1 MDTDEL
7 QGMMIEAL
15 QSLRDLGQA
24 QQRFDEGISREVERL
39 WNDHAELRDDLHAVA
54 NRLEALT
61 RAAS

>member
-24 QQRFDEGISREVERL
+24 QQRFDEALTREVERL
-39 WNDHAELRDDLHAVA
+39 WNDHAELRWRKFA
-54 NRLEALT
+54 R
-61 RAAS
+61 